1 MAKFRKKPVVIDAVQ
16 WTGVNHLITSTFM
29 AGCQIQY
36 AIQTDERPNTSSIH
50 DYSISSGE
58 LKEFVRP
65 TTIYIV

>member
-16 WTGVNHLITSTFM
+16 WTGINHLITSTFM
-29 AGCQIQY
+29 AGSGATLDY
-36 AIQTDERPNTSSIH
+36 TSSIH